1 MENVLVTWFSASGH
15 TAAVAGRLA
24 SITDADFFQISPTVP
39 YTAED
44 LDWTNNENRSSV
56 EMRDRSCRPAI
67 ADVCPD
73 MADYDTVFLGFPIW
87 WYREPSIIDTFME
100 SYDFT
105 GKTIIPFCTS
115 GGSGIEEASANLQ
128 KLAPGAQVETGI
140 RVDTDVSAAELEELI
155 SQWI

>member
-1 MENVLVTWFSASGH
+1 MRSIVAYFSAEAGI
-15 TAAVAGRLA
+15 TRRVAEELAERLSA
-24 SITDADFFQISPTVP
+24 EIFEIKPEKPYSEAD
-39 YTAED
+39 
-44 LDWTNNENRSSV
+44 LKWTNPLARCNREKLGKKDVPVSSKIK
-56 EMRDRSCRPAI
+56 DW
-67 ADVCPD
+67 
-73 MADYDTVFLGFPIW
+73 ADYDTVFLGFPIW

-128 KLAPGAQVETGI
+128 KLAPGAQVETCI